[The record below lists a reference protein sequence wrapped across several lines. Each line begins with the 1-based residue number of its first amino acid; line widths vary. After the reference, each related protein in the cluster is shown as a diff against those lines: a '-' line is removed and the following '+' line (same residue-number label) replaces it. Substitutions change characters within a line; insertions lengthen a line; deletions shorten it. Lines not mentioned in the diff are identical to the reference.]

1 MRHGIFALPPFGPPF
16 FSRTP
21 YWRPNFYATLPHRT
35 IFAKLPFL
43 KNITVKHLS
52 YQNVYAFIERINFFN
67 FWMFVF
73 VREQLAT
80 KKLWPL
86 HRLSWSGGGD
96 TVFENCEM
104 GLKKLWNWERRQKKL
119 RNCELKRSCD
129 LRKGPK
135 ISCELW
141 NQAKNGWEIWELW
154 NRDIFTTI
162 SI

>member
-1 MRHGIFALPPFGPPF
+1 MVRYFSIRACWTRRGLFVTLPIRTPNFFA
-16 FSRTP
+16 TP

-86 HRLSWSGGGD
+86 HRLSWSGGGTRFLR
-96 TVFENCEM
+96 TVKWALKNCEIEKGGKKSWEIVNWKEVVIWEK
-104 GLKKLWNWERRQKKL
+104 GLK
-119 RNCELKRSCD
+119 
-129 LRKGPK
+129 
-135 ISCELW
+135 
-141 NQAKNGWEIWELW
+141 
-154 NRDIFTTI
+154 
-162 SI
+162 